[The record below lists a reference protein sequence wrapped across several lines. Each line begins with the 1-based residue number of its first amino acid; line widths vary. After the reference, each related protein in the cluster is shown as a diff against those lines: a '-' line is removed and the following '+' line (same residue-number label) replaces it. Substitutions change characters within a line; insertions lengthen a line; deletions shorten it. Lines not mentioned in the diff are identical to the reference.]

1 MINFVTGIGW
11 PPAGRDVLLQERN
24 LSSPSHLPS
33 MSTKAKLI
41 GVLVVAVLA
50 YALFSGDT
58 EPVEVQVEE

>member
-1 MINFVTGIGW
+1 MSVGSR
-11 PPAGRDVLLQERN
+11 PATKQSRQERN
-24 LSSPSHLPS
+24 LSGTCLYES

-41 GVLVVAVLA
+41 GVLVVVVLA